1 MAGSVEPDAVA
12 GPDVRVDADL
22 ARALVRLQHP
32 DLGDLP
38 IRHVGTGWDNAV
50 FRLGPELCIR
60 LPRREL
66 AAGLVCN
73 EVRWLPELD
82 AELPLP
88 IPAPVRAGEP
98 ALGYPWMWSICRWLP
113 GETALLAPPA
123 EPASAARTLGG
134 FLRRL
139 HRPAPPDAPKNP
151 YRGVPLAARDAD
163 VRARLSAAGA
173 DCDAEHLLKRWREAL
188 AAPTYGG
195 PAVWVHGD
203 LHPANIIVREGE
215 VAGII
220 DFGDLCAG
228 DPAVDFA
235 VGWMLFDDRAR
246 DLLRRCGGA
255 DAAMWRRAQGWAL
268 VLGLALV
275 ANLDANSHFA
285 ALGAR
290 TLRAAGGTPA
300 AAEAGDQSKN

>member
-1 MAGSVEPDAVA
+1 MA

-38 IRHVGTGWDNAV
+38 VRHVGTGWDNAV

-113 GETALLAPPA
+113 G
-123 EPASAARTLGG
+123 
-134 FLRRL
+134 
-139 HRPAPPDAPKNP
+139 
-151 YRGVPLAARDAD
+151 
-163 VRARLSAAGA
+163 
-173 DCDAEHLLKRWREAL
+173 
-188 AAPTYGG
+188 
-195 PAVWVHGD
+195 
-203 LHPANIIVREGE
+203 
-215 VAGII
+215 
-220 DFGDLCAG
+220 
-228 DPAVDFA
+228 
-235 VGWMLFDDRAR
+235 
-246 DLLRRCGGA
+246 
-255 DAAMWRRAQGWAL
+255 
-268 VLGLALV
+268 
-275 ANLDANSHFA
+275 
-285 ALGAR
+285 
-290 TLRAAGGTPA
+290 
-300 AAEAGDQSKN
+300 